1 MAPLLVLSLAVLP
14 VAPMVSVEAPG
25 RILISGQSM
34 SCAAPATD
42 CWDVADELEKKLEN
56 LSLKEGELDAGGGES
71 VAVVDGVPRR
81 LVPEQPDASSARNSN
96 DAQWLRRITP
106 GTMKPGPIKPGAI
119 KGVFRRIPPTHRLA
133 RDAPKPYTKRTVAIP
148 RRLCFLRGEAG
159 RFG

>member
-1 MAPLLVLSLAVLP
+1 
-14 VAPMVSVEAPG
+14 MVSVEAPC
-25 RILISGQSM
+25 RILISGQSI
-34 SCAAPATD
+34 SCVVPVTD
-42 CWDVADELEKKLEN
+42 CWDVAVEREKKPEI
-56 LSLKEGELDAGGGES
+56 LSVKEGELDVGGAPAAG
-71 VAVVDGVPRR
+71 ADGVPVR

-96 DAQWLRRITP
+96 GAQWLRRITP
-106 GTMKPGPIKPGAI
+106 GTMKPGIM